1 MSTVFHELTF
11 YLMYLCLGVLVY
23 LGVERTLFFGYLAK
37 IGRYYEGYLAD
48 GAGLLEAIKASGGK
62 PDAIS
67 LALDRFEKKASPKM
81 SEAEAGMIAQTFFFQ
96 LKGNLNRHLWII
108 DTIVTAAP
116 LLGLLGTILG
126 IVDTFSALASSG
138 VSDPKGVS
146 AGIGTALY
154 ATALGI
160 SIALIGLVLLNKF
173 QATLDRILEQSKA
186 LFLTLASH
194 SR

>member
-1 MSTVFHELTF
+1 MSTLFHELTF

-23 LGVERTLFFGYLAK
+23 LGVERALFFGYLAK

-48 GAGLLEAIKASGGK
+48 GAGLLEAIKASGEK

-67 LALDRFEKKASPKM
+67 QALDRFEKKASAKM
-81 SEAEAGMIAQTFFFQ
+81 SEAEAGMIAQTFFFH

>member
-1 MSTVFHELTF
+1 MSALFHELTF

-23 LGVERTLFFGYLAK
+23 LGVERALFYGYLVK
-37 IGRYYEGYLAD
+37 VGKRYEDLLAD
-48 GAGLLEAIKASGGK
+48 GAGLLEAMRQSGPK
-62 PDAIS
+62 PDVIS
-67 LALDRFEKKASPKM
+67 QSLSGFEGKAKEGM
-81 SEAEAGMIAQTFFFQ
+81 SEAESGMIAQAFFFH
-96 LKGNLNRHLWII
+96 LKGKLNRHLWII

-146 AGIGTALY
+146 AGIGRALY

-160 SIALIGLVLLNKF
+160 SIALVGLVLLNRF
-173 QATLDRILEQSKA
+173 QAMLDRILEQSKA
-186 LFLTLASH
+186 LLLTLASH
-194 SR
+194 MR

>member
-1 MSTVFHELTF
+1 MSTLFHELTF

-23 LGVERTLFFGYLAK
+23 LGVERALFFGYLAK

-48 GAGLLEAIKASGGK
+48 GAGLLEAIKGSGGK

-67 LALDRFEKKASPKM
+67 QALDRFEKKASAKM
-81 SEAEAGMIAQTFFFQ
+81 SEAEAGMIAQTFFFH

>member
-1 MSTVFHELTF
+1 MSTLFHELTF

-23 LGVERTLFFGYLAK
+23 LGVERALFYGYLAK
-37 IGRYYEGYLAD
+37 VGKYYESYLAD
-48 GAGLLEAIKASGGK
+48 GAGLMQAIHKAEGK
-62 PDAIS
+62 PDVIS
-67 LALDRFEKKASPKM
+67 QALTGFERKTSVRM
-81 SEAEAGMIAQTFFFQ
+81 SETEASMVAQTFFFH
-96 LKGNLNRHLWII
+96 LKGKLNRHLWII

-160 SIALIGLVLLNKF
+160 SIALVGLVLLNKF
-173 QATLDRILEQSKA
+173 QSTLDRILEQSKA

-194 SR
+194 QR